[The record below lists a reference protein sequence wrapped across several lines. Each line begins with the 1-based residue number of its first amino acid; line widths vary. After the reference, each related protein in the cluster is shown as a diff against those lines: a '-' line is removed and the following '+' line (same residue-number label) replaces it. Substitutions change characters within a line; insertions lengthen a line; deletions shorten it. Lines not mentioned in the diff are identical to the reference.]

1 MKRAFIGHYW
11 LQLMHNQRESER
23 ERERER
29 EGKRERETEID
40 REREREREF
49 HSSICRAPLVLLQMT
64 LVAAA

>member
-11 LQLMHNQRESER
+11 LQLIHNQRESER

-29 EGKRERETEID
+29 EREGKREIETERD
-40 REREREREF
+40 REREREF